1 MTCSFCPQPARYRLD
16 KGVVIALFC
25 LAHMELSLVVA
36 GFAETDFI
44 SLPEGNIAQT

>member
-25 LAHMELSLVVA
+25 LAHMEQSLA
-36 GFAETDFI
+36 AAEFEETDFI
-44 SLPEGNIAQT
+44 SVPERKVV